1 MTNEWQVG
9 FNAELSWT
17 VDHDTEVSFYKHGIY
32 KSYVH
37 FNHLALQNHWK
48 VHLGFDG
55 AVSQLDIWQGSV
67 STSDNR
73 NFVVDNL
80 NWDGDYSD
88 GESFTLAMLG
98 YFSGASRPK
107 LISAT
112 FDNQNVC
119 S

>member
-1 MTNEWQVG
+1 MRDNILFT
-9 FNAELSWT
+9 
-17 VDHDTEVSFYKHGIY
+17 
-32 KSYVH
+32 
-37 FNHLALQNHWK
+37 HLALQNHWT

-67 STSDNR
+67 STSDKR

-80 NWDGDYSD
+80 NWDGDYTLQRSD

-98 YFSGASRPK
+98 YSSGASRPK

>member
-1 MTNEWQVG
+1 MG
-9 FNAELSWT
+9 FNAELRWT
-17 VDHDTEVSFYKHGIY
+17 VDHDTEVRGFKNLR
-32 KSYVH
+32 V
-37 FNHLALQNHWK
+37 FQLALQNHWS

-55 AVSQLDIWQGSV
+55 AVDQLDIWQGSV
-67 STSDNR
+67 STSDNM

-80 NWDGDYSD
+80 DWDGDYSD

-98 YFSGASRPK
+98 YFGGSRPK

-112 FDNQNVC
+112 FDNQDVC